1 MSSWRY
7 VFLLSSL
14 PRLGGLDAVRSLPI
28 GHSTLR
34 DRLSVFE
41 PAQLAALAT
50 VETLL
55 QWPAGWSVLDDGN
68 CLLRLREAS
77 RNLPHA
83 ALRDHC
89 AARLQIMTVLGALR
103 ARRRGASVAPQWL
116 RASGEIG
123 ARLKQRWSDPEFGLS
138 IPYPWLG
145 EVIGHFGAAD
155 WEGLE
160 RGLIRHEYAG
170 LAATQA
176 ASGYGFEAVAAYV
189 LRWELLSRWLEF
201 DAGRAAAR
209 MASVLSSVW
218 PRGES
223 CRGT

>member
-1 MSSWRY
+1 MSTWRY

-34 DRLSVFE
+34 DRLSVLG

-50 VETLL
+50 VEDLL
-55 QWPAGWSVLDDGN
+55 QWPAGWSVLGDAR
-68 CLLRLREAS
+68 CLSRLQEAS
-77 RNLPHA
+77 CNLPHA

-89 AARLQIMTVLGALR
+89 AARLQIVAVLGALR

-116 RASGEIG
+116 RASGGIG
-123 ARLKQRWSDPEFGLS
+123 TRLKQRWSDPEFGLS

-145 EVIGHFGAAD
+145 EAIRQFNAAD

-176 ASGYGFEAVAAYV
+176 ASGYGVEAVTAYV
-189 LRWELLSRWLEF
+189 LRWGLLSRWLQF
-201 DAGRAAAR
+201 DAGRAATR

-218 PRGES
+218 TRGDS